1 MIKIDRVKTGIKGF
15 DNLVDGGI
23 PKGMCVLLT
32 GSPGTSKTLFGVEYL
47 FNGATKFKEKGLF
60 VTVGQSIDVLK
71 RQAAAFGWDFDK
83 LAEKGLDILSLST
96 KQLDSDIATLIIK
109 KVREGGY
116 KRLVI
121 DSLTTLSLNAP
132 LYRSLNDISVVD
144 IMKKKSIFSP
154 PASGDSII
162 QSFIYNFID
171 NLHQLTGCTTIMISE
186 SSEKGEYLTK
196 DQVSEFVSDG
206 IILLTF
212 DSMGG
217 EFSRSLLVRKMRQT
231 KNNEDIH
238 PLEIS
243 PKGLVIHSLK

>member
-1 MIKIDRVKTGIKGF
+1 MIKIQRIPTGIKGF
-15 DNLVDGGI
+15 DELVCGGI
-23 PKGMCVLLT
+23 PKGMCVLVT
-32 GSPGTSKTLFGVEYL
+32 GSPGTAKTLFGVEYL
-47 FNGATKFKEKGLF
+47 YNGITKSKEKGLY
-60 VTVGQSIDVLK
+60 VTVGQSVDVLK
-71 RQAAAFGWDFDK
+71 RQAALFGWNLDK
-83 LAEKGLDILSLST
+83 LADNGLDVMALST
-96 KQLDSDIATLIIK
+96 RQLDGNVASLIMN
-109 KVREGGY
+109 KVKSGGY

-132 LYRSLNDISVVD
+132 LYRSLNDISVTD

-154 PASGDSII
+154 SISGDSII

-171 NLHQLTGCTTIMISE
+171 NLHELKDCTTILISE
-186 SSEKGEYLTK
+186 SSEKGDYLTR

-212 DSMGG
+212 ESMGG

-231 KNNEDIH
+231 NNDEDVH

-243 PKGLVIHSLK
+243 PKGLVVHTVK